1 MTRTILS
8 AVIFMLASFA
18 QFAQAEEK
26 FDQASI
32 RLEQN
37 ATDKDAEIVFEVT
50 GNDAG
55 LAALKVT
62 APDGRIVADFKAT
75 DSKMGFRHVNLE
87 SPEPKN
93 DGRVQADFPAGEYTF
108 TGSTVTGTKLSGKA
122 KLSHKFPSAASI
134 VQPRADEKGVPV
146 NGLRIKWNPIKN
158 LSACLVSI
166 EQEKTDIKLNA
177 KLSGSATTF
186 AVPDGF
192 LTPNTEYKLAISTV
206 SIDGNVTSVETNFET
221 ASGKK

>member
-1 MTRTILS
+1 MTRIMLS
-8 AVIFMLASFA
+8 TFIFLLASV
-18 QFAQAEEK
+18 AQAGEK

-37 ATDKDAEIVFEVT
+37 ITDKDAEIVFEVT

-62 APDGRIVADFKAT
+62 APDGRIVADFKAA

-108 TGSTVTGTKLSGKA
+108 TGSTVTGAKLSGKA

>member
-1 MTRTILS
+1 MTRIIFS
-8 AVIFMLASFA
+8 AVIFMLAS
-18 QFAQAEEK
+18 FAQAEEK

-62 APDGRIVADFKAT
+62 APDGRIVADFKAA

-108 TGSTVTGTKLSGKA
+108 TGSTVTGEKLSGKA
-122 KLSHKFPSAASI
+122 KLSHKFPGATSI

-146 NGLRIKWNPIKN
+146 NGLRIKWTPIKN

-166 EQEKTDIKLNA
+166 EQEKTDIKLNV
-177 KLSGSATTF
+177 KLSGTATSF

-192 LTPNTEYKLAISTV
+192 LTPNTEYKVAISTV
-206 SIDGNVTSVETNFET
+206 STEGNVTSVESSFET
-221 ASGKK
+221 ASEKK